1 MGSITG
7 PDEPMLNRKKRG
19 DGMSCGTGHDIR
31 GWLSL
36 IAWQLPGDPGAVR
49 QSESTN
55 DWKYHG
61 TLPIFD

>member
-1 MGSITG
+1 
-7 PDEPMLNRKKRG
+7 MLNRKKRG